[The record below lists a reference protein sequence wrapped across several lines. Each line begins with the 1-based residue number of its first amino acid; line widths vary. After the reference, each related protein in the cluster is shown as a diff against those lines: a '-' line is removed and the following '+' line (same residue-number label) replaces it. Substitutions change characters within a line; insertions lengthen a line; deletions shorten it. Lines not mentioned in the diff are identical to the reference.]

1 MKSRWFDDIGV
12 KIGYPKRCRVR
23 SSFLLLERQVCSPA
37 AEALEGI
44 RYPRVAAVTV
54 LPLVLCSLGGEC
66 RRVRLVL
73 GLLMM
78 MMMMMMMTMT
88 MMMMMM
94 MMMSNQ
100 LMTKLVF
107 LGCIPSILKVFGWF
121 SRWRSIPRYTNQIDI
136 TPSAFKEQGTAKAGR
151 MCQKIPGVPFSRS
164 I

>member
-1 MKSRWFDDIGV
+1 MLK
-12 KIGYPKRCRVR
+12 
-23 SSFLLLERQVCSPA
+23 RQVCSPA

-78 MMMMMMMTMT
+78 MMMMMMM
-88 MMMMMM
+88 
-94 MMMSNQ
+94 MSNQ
-100 LMTKLVF
+100 LMTELVF

-136 TPSAFKEQGTAKAGR
+136 TPSAFKELSSKGHLCEYIMNVNTSRTCCHIRRWWCRALFLYLEVGTCKCTMHALLCMQHPAALGK
-151 MCQKIPGVPFSRS
+151 
-164 I
+164 